1 MFHNI
6 TNNHDNIAI
15 PPILVPS
22 VVHGQHRHLP
32 LLATDLCTL
41 HNITNN
47 HDNMA
52 ILPILVHLPTTDNT
66 DVSHYLLQI
75 CTCYIT

>member
-1 MFHNI
+1 M
-6 TNNHDNIAI
+6 AI

-22 VVHGQHRHLP
+22 VVHGQHRRLP

-52 ILPILVHLPTTDNT
+52 IPPILVPSVITNNHDNMAIPPILVPSVVHGQHRSVHVT
-66 DVSHYLLQI
+66 
-75 CTCYIT
+75 